1 MEDVVNANVFI
12 SVGPSFDSSSMAEIE
27 LEKEGGVYVLNPN
40 KAFVT
45 IVAHESN
52 ESANFKLSASYKPRD
67 VASLTEEDKGV
78 QVEIIRGLYT
88 ERVIVV

>member
-1 MEDVVNANVFI
+1 MDDVVNANVYI

-45 IVAHESN
+45 IVAKESN
-52 ESANFKLSASYKPRD
+52 ELANFRLSASYRPRD
-67 VASLTEEDKGV
+67 VATLTEEDKGI
-78 QVEIIRGLYT
+78 QVEIIRGLMT
-88 ERVIVV
+88 DRVVVV